1 MKKLSKILSLVLA
14 LVMCLALVSCGGGSS
29 SGGATSDAATSGAAS
44 GSSDSSSASGGQSGA
59 TAATGAQDGCN
70 VDLSGVDLSGKTLG
84 YVTITSTAPWGGR
97 VGTEFERMAKEAG
110 ATVKTLDANT
120 NADDVITFCRQM
132 IDAGVDGL
140 AVFGGDPTG
149 MVDIAKECSE
159 AGIPLFL
166 CGLDVAEE
174 GREYAT
180 ACIGPD
186 QEQAFVDIAK
196 KVIEDNGTTDELN
209 VVQISGVPFLMDYQL
224 REAGFSS
231 GMSEASN
238 YNLYEPD
245 YAFSSRTDAKSFMEQ
260 HIQADGD
267 KINIV
272 MGYDDDLTM
281 GAVDAINEAGMTGS
295 IKVYSFT
302 GQNDAIQAVKDGKM
316 ELTVMN
322 RADDIAAETC
332 VAMNEYFS
340 TGSTEYYH
348 YTDLIYIT
356 ADNVDQYLGK
366 GEF

>member
-1 MKKLSKILSLVLA
+1 MKKIGKLLSLVLA
-14 LVMCLALVSCGGGSS
+14 LAMVLALASCGGG
-29 SGGATSDAATSGAAS
+29 GGGSAAS
-44 GSSDSSSASGGQSGA
+44 AGSGSAAPAASSEAGGGQSGA
-59 TAATGAQDGCN
+59 SGASGAQDGCN
-70 VDLSGVDLSGKTLG
+70 VDVSGVDLSGKNLG

-97 VGTEFERMAKEAG
+97 VGTEFERMAEAAG
-110 ATVKTLDANT
+110 ANVKTLDANT
-120 NADDVITFCRQM
+120 VADDVTNYCRQM
-132 IDAGVDGL
+132 IDAGVDAL
-140 AVFGGDPTG
+140 AVFGGDPTA
-149 MVDIAKECSE
+149 MVDIAKECKE

-166 CGLDVAEE
+166 CALDVDEA

-186 QEQAFVDIAK
+186 QEQAFVEIGK
-196 KVIEDNGTTDELN
+196 KVIEDNGADAGCN
-209 VVQISGVPFLMDYQL
+209 VVQISGVPFLKDYQL
-224 REAGFSS
+224 REAGFKTA
-231 GMSEASN
+231 MADSN

-245 YAFSSRTDAKSFMEQ
+245 YAFSSRTDAKSAMEQ

-272 MGYDDDLTM
+272 IGYDDDLTM
-281 GAVDAINEAGMTGS
+281 GAVDAIQEANLGDK

-302 GQNDAIQAVKDGKM
+302 GQNDAIQAVKDGKLEM
-316 ELTVMN
+316 TVMN

-356 ADNVDQYLGK
+356 KDNVDQFIGK